1 MKILGMTAL
10 FAGLCS
16 VLMPSSIMAAEE
28 EAFVFAYRATEPIT
42 KEFDDPKKAAA
53 YDKALKTLG
62 CKAKVE
68 SHDGHIDI
76 TFQQPRWTLVTLQS
90 EELVHKWQ
98 DFLNDEGCETLH
110 SEDPEHHEEHDDAHK
125 HAHDKEMEIISFQTK
140 DWVEKHFEKEGT
152 GAEFV
157 VVCKALGC
165 EFKEDIHDGH
175 ADVSFRCAKPRTI
188 ECAGHEAAESRAE
201 WLTKLGFAVKHDH

>member
-1 MKILGMTAL
+1 MKFAGMTAL

-28 EAFVFAYRATEPIT
+28 EVFVFAYRAPEPKT
-42 KEFDDPKKAAA
+42 KEFEDPNKAAA
-53 YDKALKTLG
+53 FEKALKKLG
-62 CKAKVE
+62 CESKAE
-68 SHDGHIDI
+68 SHDGHIDV

-98 DFLNDEGCETLH
+98 DWLNDAGCETLH

-125 HAHDKEMEIISFQTK
+125 HAHDEDMEVISFQAK
-140 DWVEKHFEKEGT
+140 DWIEKHFEKEGT